1 MSDDDQ
7 IITDDDEDTP
17 TRPARAVA
25 DDTVL
30 PFAVE
35 SLDVRGR
42 VARLGTVLD
51 TILSG
56 HDYPRPVSLLL
67 AQLVTLT
74 CLLATTLKLQG
85 RFIAQTTSDGPIDML
100 VVDFEA
106 PDRVR
111 GCARF
116 DEKKLE
122 ELEAKGDTSFSSLLG
137 KGHFA
142 MTIDQGGP
150 SRYQGIVVLQGDS
163 FEDIADKY
171 FMQSEQIPTFVRLA
185 IGETMK
191 PGESGGYV
199 SAWRGGGFLV
209 QFLPES
215 PERQRM
221 ADLPPGDAPEDW
233 NADDD
238 FEDDDAWVNAKV
250 LSETL
255 EDAELID
262 PDLSPEQLLYRL
274 FHEEGVK
281 VFDPLPM
288 NEFCRC
294 SRDNISAMLRSFPAD
309 ERAEMVKDDHIHV
322 ICEFCSR
329 QYDFTIQDIADA

>member
-1 MSDDDQ
+1 MKRD
-7 IITDDDEDTP
+7 IP
-17 TRPARAVA
+17 TRPAREVA

-30 PFAVE
+30 PFQVE

-42 VARLGTVLD
+42 VARLGPLLD
-51 TILSG
+51 KILEG
-56 HDYPRPVSLLL
+56 HAYPRSVSLLL

-74 CLLATTLKLQG
+74 CLLATTLKMKG

-100 VVDFEA
+100 VADFEA
-106 PDRVR
+106 PDRIR
-111 GCARF
+111 ACARF
-116 DEKKLE
+116 DEKR
-122 ELEAKGDTSFSSLLG
+122 LEAMEAAGDTSFSSLLG

-142 MTIDQGGP
+142 MTIDQGGQN
-150 SRYQGIVVLQGDS
+150 RYQGIVVLQGNS

-185 IGETMK
+185 IGETMT
-191 PGESGGYV
+191 PQNGGYKL
-199 SAWRGGGFLV
+199 AWRSGGFLV

-221 ADLPPGDAPEDW
+221 AELPPGDAPPGWET
-233 NADDD
+233 DDD
-238 FEDDDAWVNAKV
+238 YEEDDAWISALT
-250 LSETL
+250 LSQTL

-262 PDLSPEQLLYRL
+262 PELSPEQLLYRL

-281 VFDPLPM
+281 VFDALPM
-288 NEFCRC
+288 QEFCRC
-294 SRDNISAMLRSFPAD
+294 SRDGISSMLRQFSAD
-309 ERAEMVKDDHIHV
+309 DRAQMVKDDQIHV